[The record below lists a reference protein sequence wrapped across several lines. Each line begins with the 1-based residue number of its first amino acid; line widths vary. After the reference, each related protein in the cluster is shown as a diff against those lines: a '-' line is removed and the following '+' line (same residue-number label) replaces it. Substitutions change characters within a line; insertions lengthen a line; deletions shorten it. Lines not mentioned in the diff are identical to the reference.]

1 MGAHYKGGVLHIVTM
16 AFIKWYRSKT
26 AWEIIITAVVA
37 MVGAFVSA
45 YYLPYPLNL
54 ITAFVW
60 CIPAGIIIRKT
71 AIKALE
77 KKGEE

>member
-1 MGAHYKGGVLHIVTM
+1 MWV
-16 AFIKWYRSKT
+16 KWYRSKT
-26 AWEIIITAVVA
+26 AWVIIIAAVVA

-54 ITAFVW
+54 ITAIVW
-60 CIPAGIIIRKT
+60 CIPAGIIIRKV
-71 AIKALE
+71 AIKALT